1 MAKIERKKKA
11 KKLTFK
17 DQMKASF
24 MTGVSYMIPVIVA
37 GGIIQ
42 ALGKALGGYDIATN
56 PAMIGTYAFKINQIG
71 VLAFT
76 FAVPVLCAGI
86 AYTIGDRPSIAP
98 ALAVGLLS
106 NEIRAGFIGGLLG
119 GFLVGYMVKWIKTWK
134 VPSWLTGMIPILV
147 IPVFVTLTIGAAF
160 QFILGAPIAFIT
172 SSIEGF
178 LNSLQGGSRFVFGA
192 VLGGFWGID
201 FGGPITKIASSFA
214 TALNAEGNF
223 ASTAAKMAAGMTP
236 PLGMAFA
243 VLFQKRK
250 FTRGDIENAK
260 AAVPLSC
267 CYITEA
273 AIPFA
278 LQDPIRVLCATIP
291 GAALSGGLG
300 MVFGTESPAVH
311 GGIFV
316 IPMMVRP
323 LGFIAA
329 WLIGSLF
336 TGLVYATIKKP
347 LSTEEIEIEELAL
360 NEGGMVAKETAKI
373 ARKDVAPKPVATVT
387 KEEGKVLT

>member
-1 MAKIERKKKA
+1 MAKIERKKNV
-11 KKLTFK
+11 KKITMK
-17 DQMKASF
+17 DQIKASF

-42 ALGKALGGYDIATN
+42 AIAKAIGGYDIATN
-56 PAMIGTYAFKINQIG
+56 PDMVGTVAFQINQIG
-71 VLAFT
+71 ASAFI

-86 AYTIGDRPSIAP
+86 AYTIGDRPALAP
-98 ALAVGLLS
+98 ALAIGLLS
-106 NEIRAGFIGGLLG
+106 NEIKAGFIGGLLG
-119 GFLVGYMVKWIKTWK
+119 GFLVGYLVKWIKTWK
-134 VPSWLTGMIPILV
+134 VPSWLNGMIPILV
-147 IPVFVTLTIGAAF
+147 IPVFATMAVGCAF
-160 QFILGAPIAFIT
+160 QFLLGEPIAWMT
-172 SSIEGF
+172 NGIESF

-192 VLGGFWGID
+192 VLGGFWGVD

-214 TALNAEGNF
+214 TALNAQGNF

-236 PLGMAFA
+236 PLGMALA

-260 AAVPLSC
+260 AAVPLSF

-291 GAALSGGLG
+291 GAALTGGLG

-311 GGIFV
+311 GGVFV
-316 IPMMVRP
+316 IPMMTKP

-329 WLIGSLF
+329 WLIGSIA
-336 TGLVYATIKKP
+336 TGLIYATIKKP
-347 LSTEEIEIEELAL
+347 LSQEELQIEAVASSEGMMEAGKTNWRSKL
-360 NEGGMVAKETAKI
+360 LKKTVKENEV
-373 ARKDVAPKPVATVT
+373 
-387 KEEGKVLT
+387 